1 MMENFVYYNPTK
13 VIFGKGTEN
22 TVGKEV
28 KIYGSR
34 VLLHHY
40 GDEWLQKSGLLD
52 RIRESLKSEGLEI
65 FELTGVKPNPRLKLV
80 YEGIDIVKEKGID
93 FILAVGGGSVID
105 SSKAIAIGV
114 PYEGD
119 VWDFYT
125 GEAEVKETLPV
136 GVILTIAASGSETS
150 ASSVITNEEGWY
162 KRSID
167 GCDIIRPKFAIMNPE
182 LTYTLPTYQTAS
194 GGADIMS
201 HVMER
206 FFSVT
211 QYVDITDRLCEAV
224 LKTVIKNL
232 TIVLSEPDNYNARAE
247 IMWAGSLAHNDL
259 VGTGRK
265 PAFACHWIEHEIGGI
280 YDVAHGAGIT
290 AVTPSWM
297 RYIYK
302 EKLEAFIKFAVRIWD
317 LDYNFEETERM
328 AMNGID
334 RLESYFREIGMPVTL
349 KELDKNISEDRF
361 DEIARKSTEK
371 GPIGF
376 FRPLEK
382 DDVLNILRMAK
393 G

>member
-1 MMENFVYYNPTK
+1 MENFVYYNPTK
-13 VIFGKGTEN
+13 VIFGKDTEI

-28 KIYGSR
+28 KKYGSK
-34 VLLHHY
+34 VLVHYY
-40 GDEWLQKSGLLD
+40 GDEWIKKSGLLE
-52 RIRESLKSEGLEI
+52 RIISSLKAEGLKI
-65 FELTGVKPNPRLKLV
+65 IELPGVQPNPRLKLV
-80 YEGIDIVKEKGID
+80 YEGIKIVKEKGVD
-93 FILAVGGGSVID
+93 FILAVGGGSAID
-105 SSKAIAIGV
+105 SAKAIAIGV
-114 PYEGD
+114 PYNGD

-125 GEAEVKETLPV
+125 GKSEVKETLPV
-136 GVILTIAASGSETS
+136 GVILTIAAAGSETS
-150 ASSVITNEEGWY
+150 ASSVITNENGWY

-182 LTYTLPTYQTAS
+182 LTYTLPPYQTAS
-194 GGADIMS
+194 GGVDIMS

-232 TIVLSEPDNYNARAE
+232 PIVLKEPDNYNARAE

-265 PAFACHWIEHEIGGI
+265 PAFACHYIEHDIGGI
-280 YDVAHGAGIT
+280 YDVAHGAGLT
-290 AVTPSWM
+290 AIIPSWM
-297 RYIYK
+297 RYIFK
-302 EKLEAFIKFAVRIWD
+302 ERLEAFVKFAVRIWNV
-317 LDYNFEETERM
+317 DYNFEEPVRTALKGVE
-328 AMNGID
+328 
-334 RLESYFREIGMPVTL
+334 RLEDFFRQVSMPVTL
-349 KELDKNISEDRF
+349 KELDANISEDRF

-376 FRPLEK
+376 FRPLDK
-382 DDVLNILRMAK
+382 DDVVNILKMAK